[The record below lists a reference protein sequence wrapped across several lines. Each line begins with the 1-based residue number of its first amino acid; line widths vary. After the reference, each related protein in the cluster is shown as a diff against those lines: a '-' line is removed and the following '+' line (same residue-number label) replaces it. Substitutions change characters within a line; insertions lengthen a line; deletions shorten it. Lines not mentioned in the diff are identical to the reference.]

1 MSDLKQKTITGSIWS
16 LFERFGYLGIQFVSN
31 IILARLLMPS
41 DFGTVG
47 VLIIFTTLSAVLI
60 DSGLTAALIQ
70 KKEITDADTS
80 TVFYT
85 NLALAILVYIAI
97 FFSAPLVAVYF
108 KNPNLTVL
116 LRVIELMVVI
126 DAFAAIQST
135 LLMRSM
141 NFKKIS
147 LIKITSILIAV
158 IISIICALSGMGVWA
173 LVIQYL
179 MFSTLRAV
187 ALWVMSKWKP
197 LLIYSVESFKKLFNF
212 GSRLLLSS
220 FVAEFYNNFQSI
232 LIGRHFPP
240 SELGLYT
247 QARQLQQI
255 PVDSLSRV
263 VNQVSFPAYAQLQD
277 SREELVD
284 MLRKNIKVLVF
295 VNTPLMIL
303 LSIIAKPLLIMLY
316 SMKWIGAVPYFQFLC
331 LGFGILLIVHQCS
344 LTALKAVG
352 HSDYVLRLE
361 IIKKV
366 IGILLLILGIKYLGI
381 WGIMTALTINS
392 IIELFLNGYY
402 LKKAIGYGSKGQL
415 IDFLPTFLISII
427 CALPTYYLTSVVL
440 ENAIPV
446 VNVIISSVLFAALYI
461 LLSYLFKVDALRM
474 FKGIVI
480 NLFSKKR

>member
-1 MSDLKQKTITGSIWS
+1 MSDLKKKTVVGSFWS

-31 IILARLLMPS
+31 LVLARLLMPS
-41 DFGTVG
+41 DFGTIG

-60 DSGLTAALIQ
+60 DSGLSASLIQ
-70 KKEITDADTS
+70 KKEVSNTDIS

-85 NLALAILVYIAI
+85 NLAIAVFVYIVL
-97 FFSAPLVAVYF
+97 FFSAPVIAIYF
-108 KNPNLTVL
+108 KNPDLKIL

-135 LLMRSM
+135 LLSRSM
-141 NFKKIS
+141 DFKKLSI
-147 LIKITSILIAV
+147 IKIACIIVAV
-158 IISIICALSGMGVWA
+158 IVSMICALSGMGVWS

-179 MFSTLRAV
+179 TYSTLRAIV
-187 ALWVMSKWKP
+187 LWFTSKWKP
-197 LLIYSVESFKKLFNF
+197 LFVYSVDSFRTLFRF

-220 FVAEFYNNFQSI
+220 FVAELYNNFQAI
-232 LIGRHFPP
+232 LIGRHFTPK
-240 SELGLYT
+240 ELGLYT

-277 SREELVD
+277 NTEELVD

-295 VNTPLMIL
+295 FNTPLMIL
-303 LSIIAKPLLIMLY
+303 LAIIAKPLLIFLY
-316 SMKWIGAVPYFQFLC
+316 SMKWVEAVPYFQFLC
-331 LGFGILLIVHQCS
+331 IGFGILLIVHQCS

-361 IIKKV
+361 IIKKI
-366 IGILLLILGIKYLGI
+366 IGITLLILGINYLGI

-402 LKKAIGYGSKGQL
+402 LNKSLGYGSIGQ
-415 IDFLPTFLISII
+415 IKDFLPSFLISIV
-427 CALPTYYLTSVVL
+427 CALPTYYLSTVIL
-440 ENAIPV
+440 ANTIPF
-446 VNVIISSVLFAALYI
+446 VNVIVSTVVFAAFYI
-461 LLSYLFKVDALRM
+461 FLSYLFKVDALRM
-474 FKGIVI
+474 FKGVI
-480 NLFSKKR
+480 TGFIHKK

>member
-1 MSDLKQKTITGSIWS
+1 MSDLKQKTITGSFWS

-31 IILARLLMPS
+31 LVLARLLMPS

-60 DSGLTAALIQ
+60 DSGLSTALVQRKSI
-70 KKEITDADTS
+70 KDIDIS

-85 NLALAILVYIAI
+85 NLALAFFVYIVI
-97 FFSAPLVAVYF
+97 FFSAPLVSVYF
-108 KNPNLTVL
+108 RNPDLTVL
-116 LRVIELMVVI
+116 LRTIELMVII

-135 LLMRSM
+135 LLIRSM
-141 NFKKIS
+141 NFKRIS
-147 LIKITSILIAV
+147 LIKIWSIIIAV
-158 IISIICALSGMGVWA
+158 AVSIVCAMSEMGVWS

-179 MFSTLRAV
+179 TYSILRALS
-187 ALWVMSKWKP
+187 LWFMSKWRP
-197 LLIYSVESFKKLFNF
+197 LLMYSVESFKSLFSF

-220 FVAEFYNNFQSI
+220 FVAELYNNFQSI
-232 LIGRHFPP
+232 LIGRYFPAK
-240 SELGLYT
+240 ELGLYT

-263 VNQVSFPAYAQLQD
+263 VNQVSLPAYAQLQD
-277 SREELVD
+277 NTVELVD

-303 LSIIAKPLLIMLY
+303 LAIIAQPLLIFLY
-316 SMKWIGAVPYFQFLC
+316 SMKWVEAVPYFQFLC

-361 IIKKV
+361 IIKKI
-366 IGILLLILGIKYLGI
+366 IGITLLILGINYLGI
-381 WGIMTALTINS
+381 WGVMTALAINS

-402 LKKAIGYGSKGQL
+402 LKKSIGYGSIGQ
-415 IDFLPTFLISII
+415 IRDILPSFVISIL
-427 CALPTYYLTSVVL
+427 CALPTYYLSVILFVNTL
-440 ENAIPV
+440 PF
-446 VNVIISSVLFAALYI
+446 VNVVISAIVYATLYI

-474 FKGIVI
+474 VKSIITGF
-480 NLFSKKR
+480 LHKK

>member
-16 LFERFGYLGIQFVSN
+16 LLERFGYLGIQFVSN

-212 GSRLLLSS
+212 DDFLYAFLEAVLLT
-220 FVAEFYNNFQSI
+220 AI
-232 LIGRHFPP
+232 LI
-240 SELGLYT
+240 
-247 QARQLQQI
+247 
-255 PVDSLSRV
+255 
-263 VNQVSFPAYAQLQD
+263 
-277 SREELVD
+277 
-284 MLRKNIKVLVF
+284 
-295 VNTPLMIL
+295 
-303 LSIIAKPLLIMLY
+303 
-316 SMKWIGAVPYFQFLC
+316 FL
-331 LGFGILLIVHQCS
+331 FF
-344 LTALKAVG
+344 
-352 HSDYVLRLE
+352 
-361 IIKKV
+361 
-366 IGILLLILGIKYLGI
+366 
-381 WGIMTALTINS
+381 
-392 IIELFLNGYY
+392 LFF
-402 LKKAIGYGSKGQL
+402 
-415 IDFLPTFLISII
+415 FLFFI
-427 CALPTYYLTSVVL
+427 
-440 ENAIPV
+440 
-446 VNVIISSVLFAALYI
+446 
-461 LLSYLFKVDALRM
+461 
-474 FKGIVI
+474 
-480 NLFSKKR
+480 

>member
-1 MSDLKQKTITGSIWS
+1 MSDLKQKTITGSFWS

-31 IILARLLMPS
+31 LVLARLLMPS

-60 DSGLTAALIQ
+60 DSGLSTALVQRKSI
-70 KKEITDADTS
+70 KDIDIS

-85 NLALAILVYIAI
+85 NLALAFFVYIVI
-97 FFSAPLVAVYF
+97 FFSAPLVSVYF
-108 KNPNLTVL
+108 RNPDLTVL
-116 LRVIELMVVI
+116 LRTIELMVII

-135 LLMRSM
+135 LLIRSM
-141 NFKKIS
+141 NFKRIS
-147 LIKITSILIAV
+147 LIKIWSIIIAV
-158 IISIICALSGMGVWA
+158 AVSIVCAMSGMGVWS

-179 MFSTLRAV
+179 TYSILRALS
-187 ALWVMSKWKP
+187 LWFMSKWRP
-197 LLIYSVESFKKLFNF
+197 LLMYSVESFKSLFSF

-220 FVAEFYNNFQSI
+220 FVAELYNNFQSI
-232 LIGRHFPP
+232 LIGLYFPAK
-240 SELGLYT
+240 ELGLYT

-263 VNQVSFPAYAQLQD
+263 VNQVSLPAYAQLQD
-277 SREELVD
+277 NTVELVD

-303 LSIIAKPLLIMLY
+303 LAIIAQPLLIFLY
-316 SMKWIGAVPYFQFLC
+316 SMKWVEAVPYFQFLC

-361 IIKKV
+361 IIKKI
-366 IGILLLILGIKYLGI
+366 IGITLLILGINYLGI
-381 WGIMTALTINS
+381 WGVMTALTINS

-402 LKKAIGYGSKGQL
+402 LKKSIGYGSIGQ
-415 IDFLPTFLISII
+415 IRDILPSFVISIL
-427 CALPTYYLTSVVL
+427 CALPTYYLSVILFVNTL
-440 ENAIPV
+440 PF
-446 VNVIISSVLFAALYI
+446 VNVVISAIVYATLYI

-474 FKGIVI
+474 VKSIITGF
-480 NLFSKKR
+480 LHKK